1 MSKTPLS
8 KAERDQALSQQ
19 RTKIERNQR
28 EAIATL
34 NTAIG
39 DINTQATADL
49 AAVEQAAQAREREVF
64 RAFVTHA
71 HDELP
76 APIDA
81 WCTEPSRALTA
92 RVGAKV
98 AALLA
103 REAHDI
109 GLQDEGRFRSVT
121 TDVLGFVFVDR
132 AAKTTPGVAFMFAD
146 NTGAHRM
153 PLTGFGLDEPWALAV
168 RGVLRAFA
176 QPVEFEVALREVEIV
191 LAKISQAARDR
202 GMTLPKEIA
211 ARWAAIRVLDHEAL
225 EAVDRAQAQAKD
237 ERTQADAEDIQARRD
252 RGELPQILAS
262 YASRVPK
269 MLSRLMS

>member
-1 MSKTPLS
+1 MSKTPS
-8 KAERDQALSQQ
+8 RTERDKALAEQ
-19 RTKIERNQR
+19 RSKIERNQR

-39 DINTQATADL
+39 DINTQATAGL

-64 RAFVTHA
+64 RAFVTHS

-92 RVGAKV
+92 RVGTKV

-121 TDVLGFVFVDR
+121 TDVLGFVFIDR
-132 AAKTTPGVAFMFAD
+132 AVKINPGVAFMFAD
-146 NTGAHRM
+146 NTEDPHRT
-153 PLTGFGLDEPWALAV
+153 PLAAVGLDLLWEHAV
-168 RGVLRAFA
+168 QGVLRAFA
-176 QPVEFEVALREVEIV
+176 QPVELEVALREVESV
-191 LAKISQAARDR
+191 LGKIAQAARDR
-202 GMTLPKEIA
+202 GKTLPDEVA
-211 ARWAAIRVLDHEAL
+211 ARWAAMRVLDNVAL
-225 EAVDRAQAQAKD
+225 EAVDRKHAQAKA
-237 ERTQADAEDIQARRD
+237 ERIQAESDAIQAKRD